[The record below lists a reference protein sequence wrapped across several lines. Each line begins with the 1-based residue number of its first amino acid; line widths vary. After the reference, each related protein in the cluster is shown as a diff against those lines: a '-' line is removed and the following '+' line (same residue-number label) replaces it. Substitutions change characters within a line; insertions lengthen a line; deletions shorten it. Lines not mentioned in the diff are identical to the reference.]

1 VVVDEVREVVVR
13 DVDVVTAVTVVL
25 VLVVD
30 VSCITDVVPVE
41 RVQM

>member
-1 VVVDEVREVVVR
+1 MDEVREVVVR
-13 DVDVVTAVTVVL
+13 DVEVVTAVTVVL

-30 VSCITDVVPVE
+30 VSYLTDVVPVE